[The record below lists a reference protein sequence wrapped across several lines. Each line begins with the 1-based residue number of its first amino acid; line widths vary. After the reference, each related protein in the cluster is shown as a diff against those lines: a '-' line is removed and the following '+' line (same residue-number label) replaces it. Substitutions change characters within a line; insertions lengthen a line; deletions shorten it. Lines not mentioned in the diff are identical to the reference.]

1 MPFFTF
7 ASSDNNFKP
16 TSPFGLNP
24 RTVSSQIANDDDKKY
39 LLVHSLGVEN
49 VELQSVQFK
58 QEDAPYNHEKVL
70 PLYLVESL
78 VSAFPMP
85 EDDSID
91 ETVMEEQSSSL
102 QMARIEGIDQSG
114 FPVLRTHVLFPAK
127 LLLIT
132 DLEHTDFLPGYK
144 ISAITIVY

>member
-1 MPFFTF
+1 M
-7 ASSDNNFKP
+7 
-16 TSPFGLNP
+16 
-24 RTVSSQIANDDDKKY
+24 
-39 LLVHSLGVEN
+39 
-49 VELQSVQFK
+49 
-58 QEDAPYNHEKVL
+58 
-70 PLYLVESL
+70 ESL

-85 EDDSID
+85 EDDSVD

-132 DLEHTDFLPGYK
+132 DLEHTDFLPGDKSK
-144 ISAITIVY
+144 ISAII